1 MGRHVTSGRTERRRT
16 KINTQASVE
25 FTAWANALHV
35 TEQELTA
42 VVAAVGNDARKV
54 ITYVLKRPALRSVQ
68 PSRGC

>member
-1 MGRHVTSGRTERRRT
+1 MGRHMTSGQTRKLRTQ
-16 KINTQASVE
+16 INTQAGVE

-54 ITYVLKRPALRSVQ
+54 ITYVLKRPAPRALRTN
-68 PSRGC
+68 RGS